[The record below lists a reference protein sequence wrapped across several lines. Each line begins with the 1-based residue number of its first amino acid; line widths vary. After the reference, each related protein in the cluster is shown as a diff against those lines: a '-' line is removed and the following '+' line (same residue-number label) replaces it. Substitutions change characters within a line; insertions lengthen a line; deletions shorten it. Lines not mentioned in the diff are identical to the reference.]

1 MMRRRTLSGLSLTV
15 CRIACAYA
23 ILLIWIRMP
32 AWGWRSTLYPENWT
46 APENETPGT
55 PFLHDFSYAGYHRGE
70 IPIPDNPP
78 GLTYDVTLPPYNAD
92 NTGTTDAT
100 AAIQAAID
108 AAGAA
113 GGGVVFLPAGT
124 YLVAPAVVGQEEAAL
139 YVRHSGVAVRGAGA
153 GKTVLHN
160 TAPYMRQM
168 RVVKFRPAS
177 SSDWDNEI
185 GVTQSIASDLGYP
198 ATVIPLTNVAGF
210 TAGER
215 VVLRTD
221 CTAGFIAD
229 HGMTG
234 LWDSSLRGVMFFR
247 EIVAVDSTNNT
258 ITIDIP
264 TRYWMKTRDGGRVYE
279 VAPPLE
285 EVGIEDLSIS
295 MVENTTPG
303 FGDNDYS
310 VPGTGAYEVHNS
322 HLIEFRHVLNGWA
335 RRITSARH
343 PGNANDVHMLSMG
356 ILTYYARGVTVKNCG
371 LQKPQYE
378 GGGGNGYMFRLRGN
392 DCLYQ
397 DCEAIDSRHNYSF
410 FSMWTSGNVVHRC
423 LARDGRLSTD
433 FHGHLSMA
441 NLFDSTTVD
450 RDDLESVYRP
460 AGTVVHGHA
469 TTESVFWNTFGTSV
483 SPANIV
489 ETRQWGWGYAI
500 GTSGPQDGVTLGT
513 ADNTAPEDF
522 VEGVGIGDS
531 LEPQS
536 LYLDQ
541 LARRIGIGTVY
552 AVQPANVVGFTFP
565 TASGTIYELQSTL
578 DTNVS
583 QPVWSSTGSSTH
595 GDGTQK
601 VLFDPGEASTQ
612 NTYRVIE
619 IP

>member
-1 MMRRRTLSGLSLTV
+1 MN
-15 CRIACAYA
+15 RIA
-23 ILLIWIRMP
+23 P
-32 AWGWRSTLYPENWT
+32 AFFVFLSWFLAMGQFPAHAWRSSLYPEPWFPATN
-46 APENETPGT
+46 APPGST
-55 PFLHDFSYAGYHRGE
+55 FLHDFSFAGYHRGE
-70 IPIPDNPP
+70 KPIPEQPP
-78 GLTYDVTLPPYNAD
+78 GLTYDVTQPPYNAD

-100 AAIQAAID
+100 AAIQQAIN
-108 AAGAA
+108 AAGSA
-113 GGGVVFLPAGT
+113 GGGIVFFPAGT
-124 YLVAPAVVGQEEAAL
+124 YNVAPPVVGQDEAAL
-139 YVRHSGVAVRGAGA
+139 YVRDSGIVLRGAGA
-153 GKTVLHN
+153 GLTIIHN
-160 TAPYMRQM
+160 TATYMRQM
-168 RVVKFRPAS
+168 RVIKVRPSLTA
-177 SSDWDNEI
+177 DWNDPI
-185 GVTQSIASDLGYP
+185 AITQDMASDLGHP
-198 ATVIPLTNVAGF
+198 VSIIPLVNTAGF
-210 TAGER
+210 SVGDR

-221 CTAGFIAD
+221 CTAGFISD
-229 HGMTG
+229 HGMDG
-234 LWDSSLRGVMFFR
+234 LWDSSLQGVMFLR
-247 EIVAVDSTNNT
+247 EIVAVNASNKT

-264 TRYWMKTRDGGRVYE
+264 TRYWMKTRDNARVYH
-279 VAPPLE
+279 VAQPLE

-322 HLIEFRHVLNGWA
+322 HLIEFRHALNCWA
-335 RRITSARH
+335 QRITSVRH
-343 PGNANDVHMLSMG
+343 PGNVSDVHMLSMG
-356 ILTYYARGVTVKNCG
+356 IMTYFVRGVTVRDCV

-460 AGTVVHGHA
+460 FGTVVHGHA

-531 LEPQS
+531 LEPRS

-541 LARRIGIGTVY
+541 LARRIGVGELSDL
-552 AVQPANVVGFTFP
+552 QPATVPGYAFP
-565 TASGTIYELQSTL
+565 TTTGTLYELQSTF
-578 DTNVS
+578 DTNAGSVN
-583 QPVWSSTGSSTH
+583 WLSTGAQTYGNGS
-595 GDGTQK
+595 QR
-601 VLFDPGEASTQ
+601 VLFDPAGPSTQ
-612 NTYRVIE
+612 KIYRVISN
-619 IP
+619 P